1 VLQKIVLTL
10 LIFFQLRFLSLAFGQ
25 EGAGDGESLGGLP
38 KLAIGLYEE
47 NYIFP
52 FYRSVPNPLDT
63 NQSNELKYQF
73 SIKFTPFQFGNWSY
87 ILAYSQKSFWQIFSG
102 DTSRPFRETNYN
114 PETLFRYKP
123 GAGYWDIGYEHESNG
138 ESDPV
143 SRSWD
148 RLYTRFGIVTP
159 RFKMSLKLWYIF
171 LGEFNGPDYE
181 ERKRPKRDYMGNF
194 EFDIGAMLGT
204 ILVKGYCR
212 YNPETGYGYAQGMT
226 MWRFHGS
233 LLFGFTYARGY
244 GDSLR
249 SYQINHE
256 TYGVGFL
263 MNP

>member
-1 VLQKIVLTL
+1 MQKSSLI
-10 LIFFQLRFLSLAFGQ
+10 LIFILIFGFHLKAFAQ
-25 EGAGDGESLGGLP
+25 EGAAEGESLGGLP
-38 KLAIGLYEE
+38 KLSIGLYEE

-52 FYRSVPNPLDT
+52 FYRSTPNPLDT

-73 SIKFTPFQFGNWSY
+73 SIKFTPFTWGNWSY
-87 ILAYSQKSFWQIFSG
+87 ILAYSQKSFWQIYSG

-114 PETLFRYKP
+114 PETLFRWKS
-123 GAGYWDIGYEHESNG
+123 GGLYWDLGYEHESNG

-148 RLYTRFGIVTP
+148 RAFTRFGIVTP
-159 RFKMSLKLWYIF
+159 RFKTSLKLWYIIV
-171 LGEFNGPDYE
+171 GELNGPDFL
-181 ERKRPKRDYMGNF
+181 ERKSPKRDYMGNF

-204 ILVKGYCR
+204 IMVKGLAR
-212 YNPETGYGYAQGMT
+212 YNPDTGYGYGQGML
-226 MWRFHGS
+226 MWRFYGA
-233 LLFGFTYARGY
+233 LLFGFTYSRGY